1 MLFKVNRVSDEYKGQ
16 FIEVEVEVGDGQI
29 FVWLMVADERE
40 TPTMLV
46 RLGVNSIKDVID
58 LALAMN
64 IPIKING

>member
-1 MLFKVNRVSDEYKGQ
+1 MLFKVNSVSDAYKGQ
-16 FIEVEVEVGDGQI
+16 FIEVEAGDDQI

-58 LALAMN
+58 LALAMS
-64 IPIKING
+64 IPITING

>member
-16 FIEVEVEVGDGQI
+16 FIEVEVSDDQI
-29 FVWLMVADERE
+29 FVWLMVADEQE

-58 LALAMN
+58 LALAMS
-64 IPIKING
+64 IPITING

>member
-16 FIEVEVEVGDGQI
+16 FIDVEIGDNLL

-40 TPTMLV
+40 TPTALV
-46 RLGVNSIKDVID
+46 RLDVNSVKEAIEV
-58 LALAMN
+58 ALAMS